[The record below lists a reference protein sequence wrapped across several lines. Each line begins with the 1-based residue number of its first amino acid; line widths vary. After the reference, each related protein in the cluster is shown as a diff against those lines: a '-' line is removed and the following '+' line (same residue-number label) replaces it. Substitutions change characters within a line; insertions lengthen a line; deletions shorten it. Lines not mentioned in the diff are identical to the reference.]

1 MDSVSNQ
8 LKFDLTDMQFFVAV
22 IREGSFSR
30 AAKQLYIAQPFLSRK
45 IHALEERLGVTLIER
60 TTRHLQ
66 PTPEGKIFYQHSA
79 QILTECEA
87 LERDL
92 SPDVSSPTQEIRL
105 GYGSSGQFAF
115 AMRLV
120 TAMKQMNP
128 EIMVHTEA
136 CDTLERL
143 YTGTLDVA
151 LIMRCETNG
160 QDWLDAIPLET
171 AGLSCFLSVFDPLA
185 DEKSELSIS
194 NIKLRKFLLPQ
205 PRNVSELVPCT
216 TLYEAI
222 RQALLSCGIPAQNI
236 AMAQGMQAFSLS
248 IIAENAVGI
257 MPDSSEIITNDLLIC
272 RPSAE
277 YRSGFEVMLAWPR
290 FHTSPKTAQFYRNA
304 AQQISAVSSL

>member
-1 MDSVSNQ
+1 MDAMQNQ

-22 IREGSFSR
+22 IREGSFSK

-66 PTPEGKIFYQHSA
+66 PTPEGKLFYQRAA
-79 QILTECEA
+79 QILIECDT

-92 SPDVSSPTQEIRL
+92 LPAVSFPTPEIRL
-105 GYGSSGQFAF
+105 GYGSNGQFAF

-120 TAMKQMNP
+120 TAMKQMRH
-128 EIMVHTEA
+128 EIAVHTEA

-151 LIMRCETNG
+151 LMMRCEVNG
-160 QDWLDAIPLET
+160 QDWLEAIPLEA
-171 AGLSCFLSVFDPLA
+171 AGLSCFLSVSDPLA

-194 NIKLRKFLLPQ
+194 DIKLRKFLLPQ

-222 RQALLSCGIPAQNI
+222 HQDLLSCGIPEQNI
-236 AMAQGMQAFSLS
+236 TMAHGMQAFSLS
-248 IIAENAVGI
+248 IIAEGAVGI
-257 MPDSSEIITNDLLIC
+257 MPDSSEIIANESLIC
-272 RPSAE
+272 RPAAE
-277 YRSGFEVMLAWPR
+277 YRSGFEVVLAWPR
-290 FHTSPKTAQFYRNA
+290 FNTSPKMAQFYRDA
-304 AQQISAVSSL
+304 AQQITTISSL